1 MDGRVEGNSSEWGV
15 VVMMVQASLLGGGK
29 GERTKGQG
37 PKQAGT
43 QLLTEVERE
52 VQFHKLLR

>member
-1 MDGRVEGNSSEWGV
+1 MDGRVEGQLVLV
-15 VVMMVQASLLGGGK
+15 VVMMVQASAGGGK

-37 PKQAGT
+37 STSGYLIVDKRWSGT
-43 QLLTEVERE
+43 WE